1 MTKLIFFVF
10 LTLWSFSYTISFS
23 TSKATTKFR
32 KEFEQGKGKVSTT
45 KKGAAFSPTK
55 MFFDSFAH

>member
-1 MTKLIFFVF
+1 MTKLLFFFVF

-23 TSKATTKFR
+23 TSKATKFR
-32 KEFEQGKGKVSTT
+32 KELEQGKGKVSTT